1 MLSVFSFS
9 KSHPKTRKASTDG
22 YQRYLKRQNEN
33 SLIDSEIIHD
43 DIWRAIAGKFCNTI
57 VHVIQSSAL
66 SASTEGI
73 CNEDLS
79 LTFHVSGENP
89 VQKYIEKSVQTDE
102 IKFYLK

>member
-1 MLSVFSFS
+1 MIYGEPLLESS
-9 KSHPKTRKASTDG
+9 
-22 YQRYLKRQNEN
+22 
-33 SLIDSEIIHD
+33 
-43 DIWRAIAGKFCNTI
+43 
-57 VHVIQSSAL
+57 VIQSSAL
-66 SASTEGI
+66 SASTEDI